1 MKRRVLFPLL
11 VFGLL
16 TVIAILVPAG
26 EAIAQSRTQQIQ
38 LQRAGSI
45 DQILQRAFAAVE
57 HGNTVALSRYLERF
71 HDTYGE
77 AVLVV
82 DGAGEVVA
90 SVGDVSLDD
99 EVSAVLDAALRG
111 VPQWTL
117 PTVYP
122 WSDTNRVM
130 GEPLSSDG
138 SAPDGA
144 VALVVNQSAAKADV
158 LASWMLAGAV
168 GAALLAALLAASVYW
183 TRWVVRPV
191 LELDAAANA
200 LAEQREFEPADES
213 GPPELRRLVHSFERM
228 AQSVE
233 RTLEQQRGL
242 VADAAHQLRNPLAAV
257 RLRIDAL
264 SYPAPVRGRD
274 TADDESA
281 EPGAGDTAAVQIT
294 AVELA
299 AIASDLDRLERDVD
313 RMLVLANAEHRATAA
328 AVRPGTP
335 ECVVSAASLIEPHRQ
350 LLAEAGVEVETFG
363 AEEHLR
369 CRRGDLEEIVENI
382 VDNTRKYAAGSTL
395 RIGFEPGAGPGAD
408 PGAGPGADPDADP
421 GADPGAARTTL
432 VISDSGSGLDD
443 DDLARVGTRFWRS
456 AAHRDQ
462 QGSGLGYAIIEQ
474 LAHANGATVA
484 VDRAPEGGLRTSVR
498 LRIA

>member
-1 MKRRVLFPLL
+1 MRRRVLVPLL

-16 TVIAILVPAG
+16 TVIAILVPVG

-57 HGNTVALSRYLERF
+57 HGNTVALAQYLERF

-82 DGAGEVVA
+82 DGSGEVVA
-90 SVGDVSLDD
+90 SVGDVSLDG
-99 EVSAVLDAALRG
+99 EASTVVLAALRG

-122 WSDTNRVM
+122 WSDASQVM
-130 GEPLSSDG
+130 AEPLSTDG
-138 SAPDGA
+138 GTPDGA

-158 LASWMLAGAV
+158 LLRWVLAGAV
-168 GAALLAALLAASVYW
+168 GAVLLAALLAASVHW

-200 LAEQREFEPADES
+200 LADHREFEPADDS

-228 AQSVE
+228 AQSLE

-257 RLRIDAL
+257 RLRIDTL
-264 SYPAPVRGRD
+264 SYPAARN
-274 TADDESA
+274 
-281 EPGAGDTAAVQIT
+281 GAGGADGGQASGAAEISPE
-294 AVELA
+294 ELA
-299 AIASDLDRLERDVD
+299 AISSDLDRLERDVD

-328 AVRPGTP
+328 AVRPAAP
-335 ECVVSAASLIEPHRQ
+335 ECIVSAASLIEPHRT
-350 LLAEAGVEVETFG
+350 LLAEAGIDVVVSG
-363 AEEHLR
+363 GEERLL
-369 CRRGDLEEIVENI
+369 CRRGDLEEIVENV
-382 VDNTRKYAAGSTL
+382 VDNACKYAPGSTL
-395 RIGFEPGAGPGAD
+395 RIGLE
-408 PGAGPGADPDADP
+408 
-421 GADPGAARTTL
+421 AATDRATL
-432 VISDSGSGLDD
+432 VVSDSGSGLGD
-443 DDLARVGTRFWRS
+443 DDLMLVGTRFWRS
-456 AAHRDQ
+456 AAHREQ
-462 QGSGLGYAIIEQ
+462 QGTGLGYAIIEQ
-474 LAHANGATVA
+474 LAHANGAA
-484 VDRAPEGGLRTSVR
+484 VTIDRAPEGGLRTRVR
-498 LRIA
+498 LRLA

>member
-1 MKRRVLFPLL
+1 MKRRVLIPLL

-16 TVIAILVPAG
+16 AVIAILVPTG
-26 EAIAQSRTQQIQ
+26 EAIAQSRTQQVQ

-90 SVGDVSLDD
+90 SVGDAALDD
-99 EVSAVLDAALRG
+99 EGAEVVLAALRG

-122 WSDTNRVM
+122 WSDASRVM
-130 GEPLSSDG
+130 AEPLSTDG

-144 VALVVNQSAAKADV
+144 VALVVNQTAAKADV
-158 LASWMLAGAV
+158 LSSWALVGAV

-183 TRWVVRPV
+183 TRWVIHPV

-200 LAEQREFEPADES
+200 LAEHRRFEPADES

-228 AQSVE
+228 ARSVE
-233 RTLEQQRGL
+233 RALEQQRGL

-264 SYPAPVRGRD
+264 SYPAD
-274 TADDESA
+274 
-281 EPGAGDTAAVQIT
+281 PGAAAGAAGERGAGERGSGELGAGEH
-294 AVELA
+294 AVGAAEVTPAELA
-299 AIASDLDRLERDVD
+299 AISSDLDRLERDVD

-328 AVRPGTP
+328 AAATVRPAAL
-335 ECVVSAASLIEPHRQ
+335 ECVVSADSLIEPHRAR
-350 LLAEAGVEVETFG
+350 LDEAGIGVVTSG
-363 AEEHLR
+363 AEERLL

-395 RIGFEPGAGPGAD
+395 RIGLE
-408 PGAGPGADPDADP
+408 PDAG
-421 GADPGAARTTL
+421 GAIL

-456 AAHRDQ
+456 AVHRDQ
-462 QGSGLGYAIIEQ
+462 QGTGLGYAIIEQ
-474 LAHANGATVA
+474 LAHANEATVE
-484 VDRAPEGGLRTSVR
+484 VDRAPEGGLRTRVR
-498 LRIA
+498 LRTA